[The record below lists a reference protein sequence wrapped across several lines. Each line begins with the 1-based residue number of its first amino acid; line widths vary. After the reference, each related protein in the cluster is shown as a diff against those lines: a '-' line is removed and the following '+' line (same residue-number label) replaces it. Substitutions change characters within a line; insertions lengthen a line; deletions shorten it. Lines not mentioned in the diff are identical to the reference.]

1 MSDVGLRARVEASM
15 CMTYGPEHPE
25 GREEA
30 RISREDWE
38 SILCTLRLA
47 ISHPG
52 HVLTPVTAQAIR
64 ETLGLSS

>member
-1 MSDVGLRARVEASM
+1 MSDIGIRARVEASM
-15 CMTYGPEHPE
+15 CVTYGAQHPQ

-38 SILCTLRLA
+38 SILSTIRLA
-47 ISHPG
+47 LNHPG
-52 HVLTPVTAQAIR
+52 NVLTPVTKQALR